1 MAFALGVAIYNEF
14 QRIAE
19 LLALRNLGVPPGSS
33 GGGASSGTPPP
44 GGSGPGGSGSSL
56 PPPGTGTPSAPIPP
70 PVFVDLPWDNV
81 FSAPPPQAPVCP
93 LFTPNDYLSLLTIQ
107 QQAQVH
113 GGVVIP
119 PYIFPGQE
127 QHPVGQSFGLGIPVE
142 ATDFF
147 RFRAYGTAPATP
159 VSFFGRVQR
168 SDGVIV
174 PFNHALTTNATGT
187 VFQSEPATG
196 AGILLGAAASV
207 PIGSITSGAVFAVGE
222 IGRLAGSDFTP
233 HTLLFSGQLNDQQ
246 PLSSTLASPGAPVS
260 NPTWF
265 QSNNSGTSATQ
276 LDLTITP
283 TAGKRARVTFA
294 QALYTAGAGGTS
306 RGVSC
311 SLRIGATA
319 EWVGRP
325 HLLLPVG
332 AFALFLLGMNG
343 QTESQVPAGGGLT
356 YVYSCPL
363 PESLYFTQPFVV
375 RFTMENGGAG
385 DIVANSFVG
394 YEET

>member
-19 LLALRNLGVPPGSS
+19 LLAMRNLGVPPGSS
-33 GGGASSGTPPP
+33 GGGGSSGTPPP
-44 GGSGPGGSGSSL
+44 GGTGPGGSPSSP

-81 FSAPPPQAPVCP
+81 FAAPPPQAPVCP
-93 LFTPNDYLSLLTIQ
+93 LFAPSDYLSLLTMQ
-107 QQAQVH
+107 QQAQAH

-127 QHPVGQSFGLGIPVE
+127 QHPVGNSFGLGIPVE

-207 PIGSITSGAVFAVGE
+207 PIGSITSGAVFAIGE
-222 IGRLAGSDFTP
+222 IGRLAGTDFTP

-246 PLSSTLASPGAPVS
+246 PLSSTLASPSPPVN
-260 NPTWF
+260 NPTYF
-265 QSNNSGTSATQ
+265 QVSSAGPSAVN
-276 LDLTITP
+276 LDITITP
-283 TAGKRARVTFA
+283 TSGKKARVMFFSS
-294 QALYTAGAGGTS
+294 LLTAGGGGTA
-306 RGVSC
+306 RGV
-311 SLRIGATA
+311 GASFRTGGTA
-319 EWVGRP
+319 KWFT
-325 HLLLPVG
+325 HANLLLPVG
-332 AFALFLLGMNG
+332 AFAGWVG
-343 QTESQVPAGGGLT
+343 AIGGSIGAQTPAGGGLT
-356 YVYSCPL
+356 YPFNTQL
-363 PESLYFTQPFVV
+363 PDNMYFNEPFIV
-375 RFTMENGGAG
+375 RNNLENGGAG
-385 DIVANSFVG
+385 DSVASLFVA